1 MFRKNHWKIHNLYCS
16 IEKEYTRTD
25 KNGEEITKSKS
36 YMLPFI
42 DSKRSMACL
51 LSAIT
56 LLKEFK
62 ELNENTEI
70 MINNRK
76 LAELNISS
84 ATVFLNTQILKMI
97 L

>member
-1 MFRKNHWKIHNLYCS
+1 
-16 IEKEYTRTD
+16 
-25 KNGEEITKSKS
+25 
-36 YMLPFI
+36 MLPFI
-42 DSKRSMACL
+42 DSTRFMACL

-76 LAELNISS
+76 LVELNISS

-97 L
+97 LQNTNVYAEAKIINKILVS

>member
-1 MFRKNHWKIHNLYCS
+1 
-16 IEKEYTRTD
+16 
-25 KNGEEITKSKS
+25 
-36 YMLPFI
+36 MLPFI

-76 LAELNISS
+76 LGELNISS

-97 L
+97 LQNTNVYAAAKIINKILVS

>member
-1 MFRKNHWKIHNLYCS
+1 MSPFFDS
-16 IEKEYTRTD
+16 TR
-25 KNGEEITKSKS
+25 
-36 YMLPFI
+36 F
-42 DSKRSMACL
+42 MASL

-56 LLKEFK
+56 LLKEFI
-62 ELNENTEI
+62 ELNENTEVK
-70 MINNRK
+70 INKRK